1 MDLGDGET
9 DPRPVNEADGLPIL
23 TSPTRHHLGGTLRA
37 IYEDTFDTQP
47 IPDGQIDL
55 LLRLRHKERDRR
67 RVG

>member
-9 DPRPVNEADGLPIL
+9 DPRTVSEADSLPIL
-23 TSPTRHHLGGTLRA
+23 NGPTRQHLGGALRA

-55 LLRLRHKERDRR
+55 LLRLRHRERDLRR
-67 RVG
+67 AG

>member
-1 MDLGDGET
+1 M
-9 DPRPVNEADGLPIL
+9 PIL

-47 IPDGQIDL
+47 IPDSQIDL

>member
-9 DPRPVNEADGLPIL
+9 DPRTADETDGLPIL
-23 TSPTRHHLGGTLRA
+23 TGATCLHLGGTLRA

-67 RVG
+67 RAG

>member
-9 DPRPVNEADGLPIL
+9 DPRPVSEADGLPIL
-23 TSPTRHHLGGTLRA
+23 TSPTRHHLGGALRA